1 MSDAPS
7 SRLGYAAIR
16 ATHGSTDS
24 PRLAFD
30 TLWLGRVDARDLDV
44 TTAPALADRIVVGF
58 DSLRT
63 RGDDPSIA
71 SERARLFAAGITRF
85 LASGECGSLVAEV
98 TERGF
103 VMPGDLVVG
112 ASAAGHAVGGLGALF
127 VQADDLAAAARSGAV
142 TLPNT
147 PSRMIEITGTRGR
160 WVDAIDLGLGL
171 FEKLNESGFGD
182 GPLELG
188 GPALEEL
195 AVADRLVLCGV
206 LGALRAAPV
215 IAAIDAQVIAWLRAR
230 AQRTPDLEAPAT
242 NPPDRSFDI
251 SSILP
256 SIRPSVLPTGI
267 PSSSGCSAVCDVANT
282 PIRTVLVGGALGGRL
297 EDLRVVT
304 RTFREH
310 PIHDSVTCVVVPAT
324 PRTLIHAA
332 HEGLIPVLLRA
343 GVRIEAPGSRSFADL
358 AAAIAD
364 EGMALSTVFDEP
376 LPAAWSHVSPAVAAA
391 SAILGRVTHPDEILR
406 RRKESV

>member
-1 MSDAPS
+1 MSDAFL

-16 ATHGSTDS
+16 ATHGSADS

-30 TLWLGRVDARDLDV
+30 TLWLGRVDARDLAV
-44 TTAPALADRIVVGF
+44 TTPPALADRIVVGF
-58 DSLRT
+58 DSLRS
-63 RGDDPSIA
+63 RVDDPSIA

-127 VQADDLAAAARSGAV
+127 VQVDDLAAAARSGAV
-142 TLPNT
+142 TLPNSS
-147 PSRMIEITGTRGR
+147 SRVIEITGTRGR

-171 FEKLNESGFGD
+171 FQKLKESGFGD

-230 AQRTPDLEAPAT
+230 AQRTPDLETFVA

-256 SIRPSVLPTGI
+256 SIGG
-267 PSSSGCSAVCDVANT
+267 SGGSNTAVCDVANT

-358 AAAIAD
+358 SAAIVD

-376 LPAAWSHVSPAVAAA
+376 LPAAWSHVAPAVAAA
-391 SAILGRVTHPDEILR
+391 SAILGRVAHPDEILR